1 MGPLRGLRSASIDV
15 PKARLMRRWLQLS
28 LSHYLSGMNFWAVW
42 PVVGRCF
49 FNRYRHAIGRFQYCF
64 CIGIEPP
71 AVLPRRADEG
81 RHHAFRVRLTTMTA
95 GACCRCV
102 NPSAGRFYTM
112 CGRPLG
118 FKGFAWRLA
127 AGRKRS
133 CVRPVGAATWP
144 LAQMGSASKRQT
156 TARPRGATGINGVSC
171 LSVRP
176 SFISSCPY
184 TPGTGTRLRRR
195 SADADTP
202 RRAPSSP
209 TRCGRS
215 CWPTP
220 RRPACVACGRTTP
233 AARRTTCLA

>member
-1 MGPLRGLRSASIDV
+1 MQHQRPRPCGGWWKNSTKIARGRWC
-15 PKARLMRRWLQLS
+15 PNRLQ
-28 LSHYLSGMNFWAVW
+28 
-42 PVVGRCF
+42 VGR
-49 FNRYRHAIGRFQYCF
+49 GSKP
-64 CIGIEPP
+64 G
-71 AVLPRRADEG
+71 G
-81 RHHAFRVRLTTMTA
+81 
-95 GACCRCV
+95 
-102 NPSAGRFYTM
+102 SYTM